1 MIGDITI
8 YDTGSV
14 GTPAAKRFV
23 VASSATTI
31 KAGEPVAKPL
41 GNSTGNVVAPMAT
54 NKPVVGTDFLA
65 GIASST
71 STNTAS
77 AAGIVDVLV
86 IDGETTYLIAPNAP
100 TSWDTQAEYD
110 ALVGARVLL
119 DLTTSVY
126 TILASDSATNG
137 CVVEPLDIAKFPGK
151 VRFSLRLATNYFA

>member
-23 VASSATTI
+23 VAASATTI
-31 KAGEPVAKPL
+31 KAGEPVSKAL

-77 AAGIVDVLV
+77 AAGVVDVLV
-86 IDGETTYLIAPNAP
+86 IDGETTYLITPNVAA
-100 TSWDTQAEYD
+100 TWNTQTLYD
-110 ALVGARVLL
+110 ALVGARVLI
-119 DLTTSVY
+119 DLTTSSY
-126 TILASDSATNG
+126 TILASDGSTNG
-137 CVVEPLDIAKFPGK
+137 CVVEPLAIDKFPGK